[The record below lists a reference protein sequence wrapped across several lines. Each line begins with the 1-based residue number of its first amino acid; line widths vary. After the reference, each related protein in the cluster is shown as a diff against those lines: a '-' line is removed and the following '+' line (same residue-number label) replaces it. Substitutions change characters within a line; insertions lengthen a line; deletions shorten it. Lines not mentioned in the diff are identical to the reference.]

1 MKNKKNLS
9 IELLKFVA
17 VLLVLNSHMDSLYGK
32 YDVFSTGGAIGD
44 SLFFFASGFTIFLGR
59 FGRFDN
65 WYKRRIKRIYPSLI
79 AWAFIL
85 SVAGV
90 FQMTVCQLVT
100 GGGIGLLVV

>member
-1 MKNKKNLS
+1 MKKNLS
-9 IELLKFVA
+9 LELLKFLA
-17 VLLVLNSHMDSLYGK
+17 VLLVFNSHCDPLYGR
-32 YDVFSTGGAIGD
+32 YAALATGGAIGD
-44 SLFFFASGFTIFLGR
+44 ALFFFASGFTLFLGR
-59 FGRFDN
+59 FARFDN